1 VVSVPQRKLMARY
14 LLEHYPVSQR
24 RACQLSKLPRK
35 TFRYQSKRPSQEAL
49 RKRIVEL
56 AKSRV
61 RYGYKRI
68 HVLLMREGIHV
79 NKKRVHRLYCLEGL
93 QLRAKRPRRSVSA
106 ATRQPPKHRPT
117 APNVAWS
124 MDFVSDQT
132 SSGTKFRALTIVD
145 VFTRECLAIEPGK
158 SLKGEDVARVLTE
171 IAKRRPLPQRIH
183 CDNGSE
189 FSGRSMDLWA
199 YANQVV
205 LEFSRPGTPTDNAY
219 IESFNGSLRDEC
231 LNVHWFSDLTDAR
244 EKLQAWRTEYN
255 VSRPHRSLDNQS
267 PNDFADHWAQQ
278 RQKVAVPLG

>member
-1 VVSVPQRKLMARY
+1 MSVPQRRLMARY
-14 LLEHYPVSQR
+14 LLDHYPVSER
-24 RACQLSKLPRK
+24 RACHLAKLPRK
-35 TFRYQSKRPSQEAL
+35 TFRYTPTRPSQEAL

-93 QLRAKRPRRSVSA
+93 QLRSKRPKRRVSA
-106 ATRQPPKHRPT
+106 ANRQPPKHAPT
-117 APNVAWS
+117 VPNASWS

-158 SLKGEDVARVLTE
+158 SLKGDDVARVLTE
-171 IAKRRPLPQRIH
+171 IVSKRGRPIRIY

-189 FSGRSMDLWA
+189 FTGQSVDLWA
-199 YANQVV
+199 YANKVT

-231 LNVHWFSDLTDAR
+231 LNVHWFADLTDAR
-244 EKLQAWRTEYN
+244 EKLQAWKTDYN
-255 VSRPHRSLDNQS
+255 ECRPHRSLNNLS
-267 PNDFADHWAQQ
+267 PNDFADQWATQ
-278 RQKVAVPLG
+278 RRKVAEPLG